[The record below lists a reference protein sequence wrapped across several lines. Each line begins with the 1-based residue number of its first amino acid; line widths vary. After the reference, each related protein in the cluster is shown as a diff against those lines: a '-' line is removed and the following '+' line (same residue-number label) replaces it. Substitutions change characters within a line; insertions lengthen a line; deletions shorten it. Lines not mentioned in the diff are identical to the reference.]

1 MNTVHCIGELLIDWV
16 CEDASSD
23 LVNGTTFV
31 KKAGG
36 APANVAAV
44 VSKHGGNLVS
54 SDRLEMTRLVSS

>member
-23 LVNGTTFV
+23 LVNGTRSS
-31 KKAGG
+31 KKQG
-36 APANVAAV
+36 AHLRMSRQSS
-44 VSKHGGNLVS
+44 VSTGDNPVS